1 MAFDFMYFLV
11 FDGSSSSSDATRL
24 RLTSLWFWCLFYK
37 TQPQELTEKKF
48 KEKA

>member
-24 RLTSLWFWCLFYK
+24 RLICLWFWCLFYK
-37 TQPQELTEKKF
+37 TQTQELTEKKF